1 MPKTKPPLLHQPGF
15 TIVEL
20 ITVIVL
26 LGILSAVA
34 IPRFLNITSEANLAV
49 LEAME
54 GAVFSAANLVYGKA
68 RLQGVHKQLSAT
80 VDIDGD
86 GAGDLE
92 VRYGY
97 PSGSRNNGISK
108 IMGGSFESEW
118 TWSTSYGD
126 GRFYLTT
133 AALGGRSGVYVNQTA
148 VVNSGCYLIYVPAAS
163 AGALPTMSYVTTSC

>member
-1 MPKTKPPLLHQPGF
+1 MPKTKPPPQTQPGF

-34 IPRFLNITSEANLAV
+34 IPRFMNITADANLAV
-49 LEAME
+49 LRAME

-68 RLQGVHKQLSAT
+68 RLQGVHDQLSAT
-80 VDIDGD
+80 VDMDGD
-86 GAGDLE
+86 GVDDLE
-92 VRYGY
+92 VRFGY

-133 AALGGRSGVYVNQTA
+133 AVLGGRSRVYVNRTA

-163 AGALPTMSYVTTSC
+163 AGALPTMSYVTTDC